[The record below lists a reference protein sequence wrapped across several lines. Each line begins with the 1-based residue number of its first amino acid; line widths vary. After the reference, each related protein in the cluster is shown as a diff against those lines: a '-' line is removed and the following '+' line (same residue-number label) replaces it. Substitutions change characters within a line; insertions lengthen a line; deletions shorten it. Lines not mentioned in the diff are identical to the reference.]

1 MKRKFVGNVVL
12 AISAIC
18 ANYFG
23 TWKMLLLPIIECA
36 NAYGDH
42 TLTVSFA
49 IISIIKI
56 LFSEVVTAMFY
67 LLGIVVRSIIINWNE
82 NGKGF

>member
-1 MKRKFVGNVVL
+1 MKKKFIGNVVL

-18 ANYFG
+18 AHYFG

-42 TLTVSFA
+42 TLTVFFA
-49 IISIIKI
+49 VISIIKI
-56 LFSEVVTAMFY
+56 LFSEVVAAVFY
-67 LLGIVVRSIIINWNE
+67 LIGIATRSIIINWNE
-82 NGKGF
+82 NGEGF